1 MTRVTGKLFEDGRNG
16 TLLVKPSEPFF
27 GCSKQEKSFPVNE
40 GSIDIELLPSPPGTY
55 YFVGFKDTGDFRR
68 TEYTLRWRIPK
79 TEEFDITPG
88 SKSNAKPESSRKSA
102 FEEANT
108 KRLATELA
116 AALKRMA
123 EIQQQLNKEEAKYKA
138 LQAKFD
144 EYKLAANNVLTTRDA
159 FIASLQ
165 ETVKPEVSIVTK
177 EVPVPPAPLLSRINH
192 LEDEV
197 NRLSLLNDEY
207 YKSVV
212 ELHQLKLDRAHNLPS
227 PGPLSTPEDS
237 PRQRLLNKINNR

>member
-16 TLLVKPSEPFF
+16 TLLVKPSQPFF

-40 GSIDIELLPSPPGTY
+40 GSIDIELLPSPPGIY
-55 YFVGFKDTGDFRR
+55 YFVGFKESGDFRR
-68 TEYTLRWRIPK
+68 TEYTLRWRVPNA
-79 TEEFDITPG
+79 EEFDITPG
-88 SKSNAKPESSRKSA
+88 KPSVKAEPSRKSA
-102 FEEANT
+102 FEEANI
-108 KRLATELA
+108 KRLTSELA
-116 AALKRMA
+116 TALKRMA
-123 EIQQQLNKEEAKYKA
+123 EMQQQLNTEEAKYKS
-138 LQAKFD
+138 LVAKFD
-144 EYKLAANNVLTTRDA
+144 EYKHTANNVLITRDE

-177 EVPVPPAPLLSRINH
+177 KVPVPPAPLLSRINH

-227 PGPLSTPEDS
+227 PGPISTPEDS
-237 PRQRLLNKINNR
+237 PRQRLLNKLNNR